1 MWANLKIKIKDT
13 IEKIKG
19 IKRPTVS
26 KPDFPGL
33 FSKVKVTT
41 GSFFTSF
48 EPRHLVYFALILL
61 PAIVGL
67 GTYYG
72 IMDSKSKLEAA
83 NLPENRLFRMGVSFT
98 ADDFVKYAGRGE
110 KGVTTLFMQAGMAPD
125 SYRKTDGFT
134 PLHAAAAYGQTPI
147 VRQLLDQGAD
157 VNARDKA
164 GQTALMM
171 AVCNSHADVVNVL
184 LQRGADIT
192 AKDSKGNTSISMA
205 KAKNDRR
212 VLEAL
217 VQAGVTE
224 LKEALDKVAPV
235 SKKPDKSLTT
245 PDSKPQGAK
254 SSGSTVESKTAAA
267 ATAPPGQFI
276 LAPGYAGNI
285 GVGKSIDSLY
295 QEFGKQAVTDGEE
308 YLSGRIYPVIRAYNQ
323 STGALSLTV
332 FFAKG
337 KENERIVTAIHVF
350 DSRYKTGNVVRV
362 GGTLG
367 ELRQAGGLRAIE
379 YSDAL
384 YAITRDGKTRYEL
397 DISADSIPIA
407 WLNGGDDKSLPDD
420 MKIKSIYIF

>member
-1 MWANLKIKIKDT
+1 MWANLKIKIKDA

-192 AKDSKGNTSISMA
+192 ARDSKGNTSISMA

-217 VQAGVTE
+217 VQAGVIE

-254 SSGSTVESKTAAA
+254 SSGSTTESKTVAA
-267 ATAPPGQFI
+267 ATAPPGEFI

-285 GVGKSIDSLY
+285 GVGKSIDSL
-295 QEFGKQAVTDGEE
+295 
-308 YLSGRIYPVIRAYNQ
+308 
-323 STGALSLTV
+323 
-332 FFAKG
+332 
-337 KENERIVTAIHVF
+337 RIVTAIHVF

-367 ELRQAGGLRAIE
+367 ELRQAGGLKAIE
-379 YSDAL
+379 YGDAL
-384 YAITRDGKTRYEL
+384 YAITRDGRIRYEL

-407 WLNGGDDKSLPDD
+407 WLNGGGEGTLPDD